1 MSRSPISLAHE
12 FAAYAHRDQKRKY
25 TGEPYFNHCEEVA
38 RLVSTVTNDSDMISA
53 AYLHDVVEDTDIS
66 SYVISQVFSSK
77 ISDLVWWLTD
87 KSRPEDGNRAARK
100 KIDREWLGRA
110 PNDAKTIKCADLISN
125 TRSIVDRD
133 PKFAK
138 TYLAEKRLLMPCLV
152 GADERLWSAANE
164 LAGAA

>member
-1 MSRSPISLAHE
+1 MSMSPILLARE

-38 RLVSTVTNDSDMISA
+38 RLVSTVANDSDMIAA

-66 SYVISQVFSSK
+66 IYVISQVFSSK

-125 TRSIVDRD
+125 TRSIVERD
-133 PKFAK
+133 PQFAK
-138 TYLAEKRLLMPCLV
+138 TYLAEKRLLMPCLI
-152 GADERLWSAANE
+152 GADATLWQKANE
-164 LAGAA
+164 LAGIA

>member
-1 MSRSPISLAHE
+1 MSMSPIPLARE

-38 RLVSTVTNDSDMISA
+38 RLVSTVTHSLDMIAA
-53 AYLHDVVEDTDIS
+53 AYLHDVVEDTDIT
-66 SYVISQVFSSK
+66 IDIIRK
-77 ISDLVWWLTD
+77 IFGVDIARLVWCLTD

-100 KIDREWLGRA
+100 QIDRDFLRSA

-125 TRSIVDRD
+125 TRSIVERD

-138 TYLAEKRLLMPCLV
+138 VYLAEKRLLMPCLV
-152 GADERLWSAANE
+152 GADERLWDAANE
-164 LAGAA
+164 LAGIA